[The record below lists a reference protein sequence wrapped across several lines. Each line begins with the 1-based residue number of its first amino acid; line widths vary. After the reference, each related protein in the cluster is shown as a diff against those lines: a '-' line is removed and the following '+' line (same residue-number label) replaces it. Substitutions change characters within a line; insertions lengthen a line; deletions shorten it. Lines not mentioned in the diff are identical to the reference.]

1 MAPSSASPGIVIA
14 GNFQSHER
22 DYRRRKG
29 AYLYLYFG
37 NRNTLDPLPRK
48 NKCRHFGGNFTRKRA
63 SLLADIFPHW
73 SDTMT
78 TTANYFYRENPDS
91 TIDSIC
97 PRCFQTIASGQI
109 LDELK
114 GVEEE
119 HRCSSLEE
127 LHRQY
132 VDSERS
138 IF

>member
-1 MAPSSASPGIVIA
+1 MRGIIGEEKAHISIYILGIGILLIHYPGRTNVAILVATSP
-14 GNFQSHER
+14 
-22 DYRRRKG
+22 
-29 AYLYLYFG
+29 
-37 NRNTLDPLPRK
+37 
-48 NKCRHFGGNFTRKRA
+48 CKRA